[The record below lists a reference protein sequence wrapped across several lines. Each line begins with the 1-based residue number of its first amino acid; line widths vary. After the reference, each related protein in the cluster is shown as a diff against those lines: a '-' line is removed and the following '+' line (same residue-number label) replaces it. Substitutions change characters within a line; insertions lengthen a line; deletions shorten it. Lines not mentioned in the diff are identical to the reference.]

1 MALVRFTENG
11 KIHYKFIDEEISA
24 DENQEKKFSGQD
36 ADTKHRTIKVRSNAR
51 SADPDLNLSNN
62 KAGGRNRKDH
72 KKAIAVG
79 IVAALFA
86 IGVGFSYLY
95 SLVNVAGYRQKELT
109 DQIVALQET
118 QEKLQRE
125 VSELTSL
132 QRVQKVAVEELGMI
146 APSSEDVLL
155 VNNNP
160 DESVPEQDTS
170 EQNDEDT
177 SDSDPVVAGN
187 DHTSIIQILAG
198 LIDG

>member
-1 MALVRFTENG
+1 
-11 KIHYKFIDEEISA
+11 
-24 DENQEKKFSGQD
+24 
-36 ADTKHRTIKVRSNAR
+36 
-51 SADPDLNLSNN
+51 
-62 KAGGRNRKDH
+62 
-72 KKAIAVG
+72 
-79 IVAALFA
+79 
-86 IGVGFSYLY
+86 
-95 SLVNVAGYRQKELT
+95 
-109 DQIVALQET
+109 
-118 QEKLQRE
+118 
-125 VSELTSL
+125 
-132 QRVQKVAVEELGMI
+132 MI